1 MAKTAARKQQISETY
16 MGDEHIAEFRAVLA
30 SMLKECDREAAS
42 AMGVLREEDERPS
55 DDADRSDLSMRKEEK
70 RNLVN
75 RLAGRRVEIEA
86 ALHRIESG
94 EYGYCEET
102 GDEIGLP
109 RLRANPLARLCI
121 EAQVRREH
129 LGKLRA

>member
-1 MAKTAARKQQISETY
+1 MR
-16 MGDEHIAEFRAVLA
+16 DEHITEFRDVLT
-30 SMLKECDREAAS
+30 SMLRECDREAVS
-42 AMGVLREEDERPS
+42 AMRALREEDERPS
-55 DDADRSDLSMRKEEK
+55 DDADRSDLSVRKEEK

-75 RLAGRRVEIEA
+75 RLASRRVEIEA
-86 ALHRIESG
+86 ALRRIADG

-121 EAQVRREH
+121 EAQVRSEH